1 MAVDFI
7 GGTTAEQQTT
17 AVQQSTLGQEE
28 FLRILLTQLQYQDPL
43 KPLDNQ
49 QFIAQMAQFTS
60 LAQTT
65 EMNDRIDTLLTI
77 QAATQSIGLIGKTV
91 EIQTAANTAVGTV
104 TSLAFSEGQ
113 PSLTIR
119 TSEGELL
126 TGIRLSQ
133 VNVVR

>member
-60 LAQTT
+60 LAQTS

-91 EIQTAANTAVGTV
+91 EIQTAANATVGTV